1 MLLQIGNGSGGIVRD
16 VFLRELQELVDEN
29 QWRARPL
36 EVLHRD
42 KHIKRG
48 VDQQTASR
56 KEQMPRELQTHLE
69 NLHEGQQA
77 VLKRPLVV
85 AMEDEWLK
93 QLEDGE
99 HVAEKGHVV
108 LLPELVHVEVDATV
122 QEASDHG
129 QVSAEREG
137 RSAGWTG

>member
-1 MLLQIGNGSGGIVRD
+1 M
-16 VFLRELQELVDEN
+16 
-29 QWRARPL
+29 
-36 EVLHRD
+36 
-42 KHIKRG
+42 
-48 VDQQTASR
+48 DQQTASR
-56 KEQMPRELQTHLE
+56 KELMPRELQTHLE

-85 AMEDEWLK
+85 AMEDERLK

-122 QEASDHG
+122 QEARDHG
-129 QVSAEREG
+129 QVSAEAG
-137 RSAGWTG
+137 GAVSGLDGVRS